1 MKKIRLLI
9 IEDNRLLRDG
19 LAEVLK
25 KESDFEVIAVLQTDE
40 KMLSEIQTSGIDVV
54 LLDLGLQ
61 SYDSL
66 DIVKR
71 IRKDDH
77 EVNIILM
84 GLFATHS
91 EVLDFVECGVKGFIL
106 KDATVSDFLTT
117 IRSVGKGEK
126 VLPAYLTDSLFAQIV
141 ERSLKGPGGEKKI
154 IESVQMTQREQQVI
168 ELIAAGHTN
177 KEIAQKL
184 FISPYTI
191 KSHVHNILEKL
202 TFHSRLQIAKYAH
215 DRESSTSVGK
225 NSG

>member
-19 LAEVLK
+19 LTDVLK
-25 KESDFEVIAVLQTDE
+25 KEPDFKVIAGIQTDE
-40 KMLSEIQTSGIDVV
+40 EILSKIQTSEIDVV

-66 DIVKR
+66 DVVKLF
-71 IRKDDH
+71 RKNNKD
-77 EVNIILM
+77 VKVVLM
-84 GLFATHS
+84 GLVATHS

-106 KDATVSDFLTT
+106 KNATVTDFLTT
-117 IRSVGKGEK
+117 IRSVAKGEK

-141 ERSLKGPGGEKKI
+141 EQSLNGPEGEKKI
-154 IESVQMTQREQQVI
+154 LDSVKMTQREKEVI
-168 ELIAAGHTN
+168 DLIADGLTN

-184 FISPYTI
+184 YISPFTI

-202 TFHSRLQIAKYAH
+202 TLNSRLQIAKYAH
-215 DRESSTSVGK
+215 DKGSSATGD
-225 NSG
+225 